1 MRRLAAVVLVA
12 AFADSLSAQQPK
24 PSFEEA
30 TVAGVAQSIRD
41 HDRRELTTTTLLDRT
56 SLLQFIVAAYLDA
69 DGVGACAIKI
79 SSGDECAPIVGSV
92 PAWMRTSKFEVA
104 AKLPAAS
111 LPVEVIDRLRDFRF
125 TGSPRRNVYPL
136 PIQLMLQRLLEQTF
150 DLEVR
155 RERRQIPV
163 YAITRT
169 KDVSLMHSSVTTT
182 AGTNGVVMATRRPSP
197 PRTPD
202 DAWVLVFEGSTLT
215 DAADFFSGFLDRPVI
230 DRTGVEGPY
239 NFTFEFKPVPGAPW
253 LKGPW
258 GPVMAGFDAT
268 RLATGLDALGFG
280 LESTTA
286 AFDVLVIEQI
296 PRPSS
301 N

>member
-1 MRRLAAVVLVA
+1 MHRLLAVALVL
-12 AFADSLSAQQPK
+12 AFAGRPSAQAPK

-30 TVAGVAQSIRD
+30 TVAGIPPSIPN
-41 HDRRELTTTTLLDRT
+41 HDRRQLTTTMLIDRT
-56 SLLQFIVAAYLDA
+56 DLLQLIVSAYLDA

-150 DLEVR
+150 DLDVR

-169 KDVSLMHSSVTTT
+169 KDVSLMHSSVTAT
-182 AGTNGVVMATRRPSP
+182 AGTNGAVMATRRPSP

-253 LKGPW
+253 RKGPW
-258 GPVMAGFDAT
+258 GPVMAGFDAA
-268 RLATGLDALGFG
+268 RLAAGLDALGFA

-286 AFDVLVIEQI
+286 AFDVLVIEQMS
-296 PRPSS
+296 RPSS

>member
-1 MRRLAAVVLVA
+1 MRRLVAVVLVT
-12 AFADSLSAQQPK
+12 AFAGHLSAQQPK

-30 TVAGVAQSIRD
+30 TIAGIERTIRD
-41 HDRRELTTTTLLDRT
+41 HERRQLTTTTLVDRT
-56 SLLQFIVAAYLDA
+56 SLLQLIVNAYLDA
-69 DGVGACAIKI
+69 DGVGACALKI
-79 SSGDECAPIVGSV
+79 LSGNECAPIVGSV
-92 PAWMRTSKFEVA
+92 PAWMRTSGFEVA
-104 AKLPAAS
+104 AKLPTAS
-111 LPVEVIDRLRDFRF
+111 LPVEVVDRLRDFRF

-136 PIQLMLQRLLEQTF
+136 PVQLMLQRLLEETF

-169 KDVSLMHSSVTTT
+169 KDVSLMHSSVTAT
-182 AGTNGVVMATRRPSP
+182 AGTNGAVMATRRPSP

-202 DAWVLVFEGSTLT
+202 DAVVLVFEGSTLK
-215 DAADFFSGFLDRPVI
+215 DAADFFSAFLDRPVI
-230 DRTGVEGPY
+230 DRTGVDGHY

-253 LKGPW
+253 PKGPFW
-258 GPVMAGFDAT
+258 PVMAGFDAT

-286 AFDVLVIEQI
+286 PFDVLIIEQT
-296 PRPSS
+296 PRQSPK
-301 N
+301 

>member
-12 AFADSLSAQQPK
+12 AFTDSLSAQQPK

-30 TVAGVAQSIRD
+30 TVAGVAQSVRD

-69 DGVGACAIKI
+69 DGVGACEI

-169 KDVSLMHSSVTTT
+169 KDVSLMHSSVMAT
-182 AGTNGVVMATRRPSP
+182 AGTNGAVMARRRPSP

-239 NFTFEFKPVPGAPW
+239 NFTFEFKPVSGAPW

-258 GPVMAGFDAT
+258 GPVMAGFDAS
-268 RLATGLDALGFG
+268 RLAAGLDALGFA

-286 AFDVLVIEQI
+286 AFDVLVIEQMS
-296 PRPSS
+296 RPSS